1 MELNENNFI
10 EYLKLGKESA
20 LEFIVDKYLPLI
32 KGITYK
38 VLSPLQN
45 DGLIEECINDVFLSV
60 WHNARKFQG
69 EANDFK
75 KWICAIAK
83 FKAIDYYRK
92 EIKNTEVTTD
102 YLEVS
107 NEYSVEDELIQLEN
121 RNELIALINEL
132 DPLDRDIFMMRYFLG
147 VKPEDIAL
155 KLGMTRGAVDNRIY
169 RGKKKLNKEAE
180 NLILGGSAI

>member
-1 MELNENNFI
+1 MKLNDANFI
-10 EYLKLGKESA
+10 EYLKLEKESA
-20 LEFIVDKYLPLI
+20 LEFIFDKYLPLI

-45 DGLIEECINDVFLSV
+45 DGLIEECMNDVFLSV

-69 EANDFK
+69 DANDFK

-83 FKAIDYYRK
+83 FKAIDYYRR
-92 EIKNTEVTTD
+92 EIKNTEISTD

-107 NEYSVEDELIQLEN
+107 NEFSVEDELIQVEN

-132 DPLDRDIFMMRYFLG
+132 EPTDRDIFLMRYFLG
-147 VKPEDIAL
+147 VKPEDIAA
-155 KLGMTRGAVDNRIY
+155 KLGMTRGAIDNRIY
-169 RGKKKLNKEAE
+169 RGKKKLGKVAG